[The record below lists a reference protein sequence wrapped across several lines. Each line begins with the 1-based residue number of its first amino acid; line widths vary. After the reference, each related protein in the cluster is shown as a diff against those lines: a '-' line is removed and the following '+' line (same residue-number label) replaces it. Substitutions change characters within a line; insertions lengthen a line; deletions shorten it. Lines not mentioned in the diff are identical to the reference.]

1 MTIVTILHLV
11 IPKLKIL
18 NHWSKKSSGP
28 VGWVV
33 EIRIKAQLSSAKLA
47 TGTELGNILNLGLL
61 GPLLHVEKL
70 MVGGGWWVVCKPI

>member
-1 MTIVTILHLV
+1 MTIVTILHWV

-28 VGWVV
+28 GGWVV

-47 TGTELGNILNLGLL
+47 TGTELGKISFLVQDKCNMQ
-61 GPLLHVEKL
+61 EK
-70 MVGGGWWVVCKPI
+70 VGRLAPPY